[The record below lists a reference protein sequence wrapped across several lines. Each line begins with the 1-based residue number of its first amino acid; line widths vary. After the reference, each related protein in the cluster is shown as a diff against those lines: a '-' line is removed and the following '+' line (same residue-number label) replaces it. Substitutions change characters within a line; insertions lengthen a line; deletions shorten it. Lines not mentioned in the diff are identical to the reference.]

1 MKKCGDEREIAS
13 ERKKEKELR
22 NKQNRKKEREIK
34 RATDI
39 DIKRK
44 QKIKEIDEKFK
55 KISKRKLSLFQYRV
69 QLFAR
74 DTDDD
79 I

>member
-44 QKIKEIDEKFK
+44 QKIKEIDEKLE
-55 KISKRKLSLFQYRV
+55 ISKRKLSLFQYRV